1 MLIERL
7 IVFVALALFLLL
19 ATYPIWKI
27 QDPDFFPKVSMETK
41 GDQCVAPADYMR
53 ENHMKLLEEW
63 RDSVVRDG
71 DRFHIMPNGTKVEKS
86 LTKTCL
92 GCHVSKKQ
100 FCEECHTFAS
110 VKPYCWE
117 CHLIPMSGE
126 HSQFS
131 SVERDDFIKNNIHKK
146 NLVKNNA
153 IKKNPL
159 FIGVTSD

>member
-7 IVFVALALFLLL
+7 LVFLALALFLSL

-27 QDPDFFPKVSMETK
+27 QDPDFLPKVSMETK
-41 GDQCVAPADYMR
+41 GEQCVAPVDYMR
-53 ENHMKLLEEW
+53 ENHMKLLEDW

-71 DRFHIMPNGTKVEKS
+71 KRFHIMPDGTLVEKS

-92 GCHVSKKQ
+92 GCHISKKQ

-117 CHLIPMSGE
+117 CHVIPMSVD
-126 HSQFS
+126 HKQFTS
-131 SVERDDFIKNNIHKK
+131 IENVEPYKK
-146 NLVKNNA
+146 NIFKKFMMKTQLTKN
-153 IKKNPL
+153 KHL
-159 FIGVTSD
+159 IGASSD

>member
-7 IVFVALALFLLL
+7 LVFFALTLFLLL
-19 ATYPIWKI
+19 ATYPIWKV
-27 QDPDFFPKVSMETK
+27 QNPDSFPKVSMETK
-41 GDQCVAPADYMR
+41 GDQCVAPVNYMR
-53 ENHMKLLEEW
+53 ENHMKLLEDW

-117 CHLIPMSGE
+117 CHVIPISGG

-131 SVERDDFIKNNIHKK
+131 FIDSESSINHNIAKK
-146 NLVKNNA
+146 
-153 IKKNPL
+153 L
-159 FIGVTSD
+159 FVRNQTIIQQNSQFFGVGK

>member
-7 IVFVALALFLLL
+7 LVFLALAFFLTL
-19 ATYPIWKI
+19 AIYPIWKI
-27 QDPDFFPKVSMETK
+27 QDQRSLPKISMETK

-53 ENHMKLLEEW
+53 ENHMKLLEDW
-63 RDSVVRDG
+63 RDSVVRNG
-71 DRFHIMPNGTKVEKS
+71 ERFHIMPDGTQVEKS

-117 CHLIPMSGE
+117 CHLIPMSGG
-126 HSQFS
+126 HKQFTS
-131 SVERDDFIKNNIHKK
+131 IENVETSKKNIFKKFMMKNQLTKNNH
-146 NLVKNNA
+146 L
-153 IKKNPL
+153 
-159 FIGVTSD
+159 IGASSD

>member
-7 IVFVALALFLLL
+7 LVFLALALFLSL

-27 QDPDFFPKVSMETK
+27 QDQHSLPKVSMETK

-53 ENHMKLLEEW
+53 ENHMKLLEDW
-63 RDSVVRDG
+63 RDSVVRKG
-71 DRFHIMPNGTKVEKS
+71 ERFHIMPDGTKVEKS

-117 CHLIPMSGE
+117 CHVIPMSGG
-126 HSQFS
+126 HKQFTS
-131 SVERDDFIKNNIHKK
+131 IENVEPYKKNIFKKFMMKTQLTKNNH
-146 NLVKNNA
+146 L
-153 IKKNPL
+153 
-159 FIGVTSD
+159 IGASSD

>member
-7 IVFVALALFLLL
+7 LVFLALALFLLL
-19 ATYPIWKI
+19 ATYPFWKI
-27 QDPDFFPKVSMETK
+27 QNPDSFPKVSMETK

-53 ENHMKLLEEW
+53 ENHMKLLEDW

-100 FCEECHTFAS
+100 FCEECHAFAS

-117 CHLIPMSGE
+117 CHVIPMIGDQK
-126 HSQFS
+126 QFS
-131 SVERDDFIKNNIHKK
+131 NIENVELSNKNIFKKLMMKNQITKK
-146 NLVKNNA
+146 NH
-153 IKKNPL
+153 II
-159 FIGVTSD
+159 IGASSD

>member
-7 IVFVALALFLLL
+7 LVFLALALFLSL

-27 QDPDFFPKVSMETK
+27 QDPHSLPKVSMETK
-41 GDQCVAPADYMR
+41 GDQCVAPVDYMR
-53 ENHMKLLEEW
+53 ENHMKLLEDW
-63 RDSVVRDG
+63 RDSVVRNG
-71 DRFHIMPNGTKVEKS
+71 ERFHIMPDGTQVEKS

-117 CHLIPMSGE
+117 CHVIPMSGG
-126 HSQFS
+126 HKQFTS
-131 SVERDDFIKNNIHKK
+131 IENVEQSKKYIFKKFMMKNQLTKNNH
-146 NLVKNNA
+146 L
-153 IKKNPL
+153 
-159 FIGVTSD
+159 IGASSD